1 MGVCLAQGDHA
12 KRQKVAVWK
21 RSRNRQFHVFIIR
34 GQAFFLAASRPTL
47 RQDMREASRHPKIGP
62 STTGMAVL
70 GGSFNPPHRTH
81 ITLAREALA
90 RLPIN
95 QLRAIP
101 SGDHPHKRGGDMAP
115 APNRLEMTRL
125 AFSQMPGVHVDDR
138 ELHRSGPSYTV
149 DTLAE
154 LAEEAPGAQIFFLI
168 GSDNLPLLPS
178 WHQHH
183 RLLQLAT
190 VVTFPRKGY
199 PITADS
205 LLGLDLTPTE
215 RESLLTNML
224 DLPADEVSAS
234 DLRARW
240 RNGERSLAEL
250 PATVTDSLLQHDL
263 YR

>member
-21 RSRNRQFHVFIIR
+21 RSRNRQFHVLTIQ
-34 GQAFFLAASRPTL
+34 GQAFSLPASRPTL
-47 RQDMREASRHPKIGP
+47 RRDMRQASSHPNIEP
-62 STTGMAVL
+62 STEGMAVL

-90 RLPIN
+90 RLPIH

-115 APNRLEMTRL
+115 APDRLEMTRL
-125 AFSQMPGVHVDDR
+125 AFGQMPGVVVDDR
-138 ELHRSGPSYTV
+138 ELHRSGPSFTV

-154 LAEEAPGAQIFFLI
+154 LAEEAPDSQIFFLI
-168 GSDNLPLLPS
+168 GSDNLPLLPT

-205 LLGLDLTPTE
+205 LAGLDLTATE

-224 DLPADEVSAS
+224 DVPADDLSAS

-250 PATVTDSLLQHDL
+250 PATVTEYILQHDL